1 MKILNETLDYGD
13 FKGEMEPTV
22 SVDEYS
28 AKMGKDK
35 DIVTLAFIVNSKQC
49 GEDLTSW
56 LETGYD
62 FVLDADV
69 SDGEV
74 DNGKYLVFAEM
85 NRRSTVPERII
96 EMLEDLQGLT
106 GFKLDDWTVKV
117 DDKKYDADKDQ
128 LKDAIILIPKD
139 YARMQRREEKAEQ
152 EELNQMR
159 DIAGLERPVD
169 TEVQEPVAPPAEPA
183 AQLAAPPAEP
193 AAAPAPTAPASPAP
207 APPVETPPAAPVAE
221 QKDLNNMRQLAGL
234 DTKKVY
240 NNVDEELKKYIR
252 MAGL

>member
-35 DIVTLAFIVNSKQC
+35 DIVTLAFTVNSKQC

-62 FVLDADV
+62 YILDSAV

-74 DNGKYLVFAEM
+74 DKGQWLVFAEM
-85 NRRSTVPERII
+85 NRRTSVPERIV
-96 EMLEDLQGLT
+96 EVLEDLEGLT
-106 GFKLDDWTVKV
+106 SFKLDDWKIKV
-117 DDKKYDADKDQ
+117 NDKIYKADKDA
-128 LKDAIILIPKD
+128 LSNVIELSPKE
-139 YARMQRREEKAEQ
+139 YARLKRKEEKEEKAG

-159 DIAGLERPVD
+159 DIANLERPVD
-169 TEVQEPVAPPAEPA
+169 TSAEEPVQPMDTE
-183 AQLAAPPAEP
+183 LKEF
-193 AAAPAPTAPASPAP
+193 
-207 APPVETPPAAPVAE
+207 V
-221 QKDLNNMRQLAGL
+221 NRAGL
-234 DTKKVY
+234 
-240 NNVDEELKKYIR
+240 
-252 MAGL
+252 

>member
-35 DIVTLAFIVNSKQC
+35 DVVTLAFTVNSKLC

-62 FVLDADV
+62 YVLDADV
-69 SDGEV
+69 SDGEI
-74 DNGKYLVFAEM
+74 DKDKYLVFVELD
-85 NRRSTVPERII
+85 RRTSVPERII

-169 TEVQEPVAPPAEPA
+169 TEVQEP
-183 AQLAAPPAEP
+183 AAPPAEP
-193 AAAPAPTAPASPAP
+193 AAAPAPTAPAAPAP
-207 APPVETPPAAPVAE
+207 AAPAPAAPAKTPPAAPVAE
-221 QKDLNNMRQLAGL
+221 QKDLNNMRQLL
-234 DTKKVY
+234 STSYCQTMLV
-240 NNVDEELKKYIR
+240 
-252 MAGL
+252 